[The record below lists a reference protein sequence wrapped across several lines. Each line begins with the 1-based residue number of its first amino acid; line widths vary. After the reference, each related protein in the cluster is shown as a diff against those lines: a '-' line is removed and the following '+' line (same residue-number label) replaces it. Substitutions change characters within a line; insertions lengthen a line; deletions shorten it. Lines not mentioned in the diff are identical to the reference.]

1 MSEADVLPII
11 VFLGSLFA
19 ILYHGGVVQRV
30 VSAPAA
36 ALSRALGAS
45 GAESLAAGERYDRGH
60 VRGRPLSL
68 HRAFTPPPRRLA

>member
-1 MSEADVLPII
+1 MNEAEVLPII

-30 VSAPAA
+30 VSALAA

-60 VRGRPLSL
+60 IRRRSASI
-68 HRAFTPPPRRLA
+68 HRAFTSAPRRLA